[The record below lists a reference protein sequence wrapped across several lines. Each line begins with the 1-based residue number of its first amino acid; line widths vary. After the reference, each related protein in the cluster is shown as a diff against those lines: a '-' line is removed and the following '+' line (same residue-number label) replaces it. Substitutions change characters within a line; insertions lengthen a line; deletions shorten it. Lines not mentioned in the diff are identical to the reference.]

1 MKESLVG
8 IDQAKFGRTTEGTL
22 GRQSSTVANRARRRG
37 GGGVSINIIKLA
49 AFSNARS
56 VPNSLISSEFRVP
69 SSKMFRNVRK
79 SSSLALIFTPA
90 ALNSE
95 LGTPTSELAKLHYLE
110 HRSV

>member
-22 GRQSSTVANRARRRG
+22 GRQSSTVANRARRSV

-69 SSKMFRNVRK
+69 KSKLFRNVRK
-79 SSSLALIFTPA
+79 SSSLAFDLYPA
-90 ALNSE
+90 GLKLGTRNSE
-95 LGTPTSELAKLHYLE
+95 L
-110 HRSV
+110 